1 MQESIKEESET
12 CLGDPI
18 LDEDVGSFT
27 ILNEGDEAFV
37 VCVSRK
43 DCMCTWVS

>member
-1 MQESIKEESET
+1 MQESIEEESET

-27 ILNEGDEAFV
+27 ILNEGDEAFNTILNI
-37 VCVSRK
+37 
-43 DCMCTWVS
+43 MGL